1 MSQVVIITFLTDSRR
16 IVRYL
21 GPYQISWY
29 TKQQG
34 YTSQVLDFVYFMTK
48 EQRLDL
54 YRKFITPET
63 KIVGWAPFLMPGG
76 GQKLDTGLQTALDT
90 LNEIKENFPWV
101 KIVVGG
107 QVVKWFLK
115 SGHKN
120 FSFKVDAVFDGYA
133 EYTFLEYCDYVFKK
147 AQHPRFEIENSMK
160 VIRPTKEYDIYACR
174 MVFEKNDF
182 IMPGESLP
190 LELSRGCIFKC
201 KFCQYPNIGK
211 DKNDFNRSLHNVKDS
226 LIYNYEMFGTTRYH
240 LTDDTLNSH
249 RERTKELLEITKQLP
264 FKIEFIGYVRLDL
277 LDIWPEQKDILPE
290 AGLISCHFGVESL
303 DPESC
308 KQIGKG
314 WGAKNHKTWLPYIK
328 KYWGNDV
335 IINCTLIAGLGKET
349 EKEWKETDDW
359 FRESGIDDWF
369 YQPLSLHNSI
379 MMSEFEKNAEQYGYR
394 WPDPINNPSYW
405 ENDVTN
411 LNRAKEWCLSVNT
424 PEQFKEKVPS
434 VWNFSA
440 FRNLGLS
447 KEQIRN
453 SNYFDL
459 SKIRNERKLVNQ
471 FIECYYKTAMEFETE

>member
-1 MSQVVIITFLTDSRR
+1 MSQVVIITFLTGSRR

-277 LDIWPEQKDILPE
+277 LDIWPASRI
-290 AGLISCHFGVESL
+290 
-303 DPESC
+303 
-308 KQIGKG
+308 
-314 WGAKNHKTWLPYIK
+314 
-328 KYWGNDV
+328 
-335 IINCTLIAGLGKET
+335 
-349 EKEWKETDDW
+349 
-359 FRESGIDDWF
+359 
-369 YQPLSLHNSI
+369 
-379 MMSEFEKNAEQYGYR
+379 
-394 WPDPINNPSYW
+394 
-405 ENDVTN
+405 
-411 LNRAKEWCLSVNT
+411 RA
-424 PEQFKEKVPS
+424 
-434 VWNFSA
+434 
-440 FRNLGLS
+440 R
-447 KEQIRN
+447 R
-453 SNYFDL
+453 
-459 SKIRNERKLVNQ
+459 
-471 FIECYYKTAMEFETE
+471 